1 MDSVTIG
8 THESETLEFKVT
20 PYEVV
25 PPPPDLIGWWNS
37 LPWWQK
43 ALVVATGI
51 FSVAG
56 AAYAVT
62 KRK

>member
-1 MDSVTIG
+1 MDSVTFG
-8 THESETLEFKVT
+8 THGSEELEFKVA
-20 PYEVV
+20 PYEVT
-25 PPPPDLIGWWNS
+25 PPPDLIGWWNS

-51 FSVAG
+51 VSVAG